1 MTEPLAFE
9 VVLPQPYEQALDR
22 VVDALKAQGFGILT
36 RIDVR
41 QTFKEKLDLE
51 FRPYA
56 ILGACNPELAH
67 RALSARADV
76 GLLLPCTVTVESA
89 GADRTLV
96 RVGNPGAMMGLGGL
110 ADDPA
115 IQSVASEARRHIEAV
130 AAALAG

>member
-9 VVLPQPYEQALDR
+9 AELSVPYDAALDR
-22 VVDALKAQGFGILT
+22 ITDALKAQGFGILT

-41 QTFKEKLDLE
+41 QTFKEKLDRD

-67 RALSARADV
+67 RALSARGDV

-89 GADRTLV
+89 GADRTRV
-96 RVGNPGAMMGLGGL
+96 RIGNPGAMMALGGL
-110 ADDPA
+110 GADPA
-115 IQSVASEARRHIEAV
+115 VSQVAADARRRLEAV
-130 AAALAG
+130 ATALGG

>member
-1 MTEPLAFE
+1 MAEPLFFE
-9 VVLPQPYEQALDR
+9 ALLAEPYDQALTR
-22 VVDALKAQGFGILT
+22 VTDALQARGFGILT

-41 QTFKEKLDLE
+41 QTFKEKLGQD

-115 IQSVASEARRHIEAV
+115 IQPIAAEARRRIEAV